1 MPLQVVA
8 GETCEVGY
16 TLEGA
21 SENARVRVVAPDGY
35 RVQVIETNYW
45 SGKIVIY
52 LPDAA
57 TDERIVVILSD
68 EGNETV
74 SRYIDLEVKAKSDV
88 VFDLSA
94 NSYLIEAEGTSLRVM
109 LITNIDYTVEI
120 AEKDRTWISVE
131 TSRTDQREE
140 SLVFSFRPNSDVK
153 SRQATVR
160 LVDSEG
166 NLLDSICF
174 TQATSGS
181 VNVRLERADVWTQV
195 IWLSGSCAS
204 DVAQA
209 GFRYR
214 KQGDKEWVEVA
225 GAGSS
230 NGFSAHVEAGFIS

>member
-1 MPLQVVA
+1 MLALLAACLWLAGCSGDGPDGGSGNLNIVFDCSMPLQVVA

-166 NLLDSICF
+166 NLLD
-174 TQATSGS
+174 
-181 VNVRLERADVWTQV
+181 
-195 IWLSGSCAS
+195 LSLI
-204 DVAQA
+204 
-209 GFRYR
+209 
-214 KQGDKEWVEVA
+214 
-225 GAGSS
+225 
-230 NGFSAHVEAGFIS
+230 HI

>member
-88 VFDLSA
+88 VLIFPPTPTLS
-94 NSYLIEAEGTSLRVM
+94 
-109 LITNIDYTVEI
+109 
-120 AEKDRTWISVE
+120 
-131 TSRTDQREE
+131 
-140 SLVFSFRPNSDVK
+140 
-153 SRQATVR
+153 R
-160 LVDSEG
+160 LKAPLCE
-166 NLLDSICF
+166 
-174 TQATSGS
+174 
-181 VNVRLERADVWTQV
+181 
-195 IWLSGSCAS
+195 
-204 DVAQA
+204 
-209 GFRYR
+209 
-214 KQGDKEWVEVA
+214 
-225 GAGSS
+225 
-230 NGFSAHVEAGFIS
+230 

>member
-35 RVQVIETNYW
+35 RVQVIETNRW
-45 SGKIVIY
+45 SGKIVIE

-94 NSYLIEAEGTSLRVM
+94 NSYLIEAEGTSC
-109 LITNIDYTVEI
+109 E
-120 AEKDRTWISVE
+120 
-131 TSRTDQREE
+131 
-140 SLVFSFRPNSDVK
+140 
-153 SRQATVR
+153 
-160 LVDSEG
+160 
-166 NLLDSICF
+166 
-174 TQATSGS
+174 
-181 VNVRLERADVWTQV
+181 
-195 IWLSGSCAS
+195 
-204 DVAQA
+204 
-209 GFRYR
+209 
-214 KQGDKEWVEVA
+214 
-225 GAGSS
+225 
-230 NGFSAHVEAGFIS
+230 

>member
-1 MPLQVVA
+1 MARDTFSVPILHIYSSVGYCVVYFCLGFVRAFYQINEIDSTLSFLSPNYNPPCRSRVATDFYNYEKMLALLAACLWLAGCSGDGPDGGSGNLNIVFDCSMPLQVVA

-88 VFDLSA
+88 VLIFPPTPTLS
-94 NSYLIEAEGTSLRVM
+94 
-109 LITNIDYTVEI
+109 
-120 AEKDRTWISVE
+120 
-131 TSRTDQREE
+131 
-140 SLVFSFRPNSDVK
+140 
-153 SRQATVR
+153 R
-160 LVDSEG
+160 LKAPLCE
-166 NLLDSICF
+166 
-174 TQATSGS
+174 
-181 VNVRLERADVWTQV
+181 
-195 IWLSGSCAS
+195 
-204 DVAQA
+204 
-209 GFRYR
+209 
-214 KQGDKEWVEVA
+214 
-225 GAGSS
+225 
-230 NGFSAHVEAGFIS
+230 

>member
-1 MPLQVVA
+1 MFPNLIPHKTQYINGYICTCLALFSFQALSDSLNIIYCSSTLSFLSPNYNPPCRSRVATDFYNYEKMLALLAACLWLAGCSGDGPDGGSGNLNIVFDCSMPLQVVA

-88 VFDLSA
+88 VLIFPPTPTLS
-94 NSYLIEAEGTSLRVM
+94 
-109 LITNIDYTVEI
+109 
-120 AEKDRTWISVE
+120 
-131 TSRTDQREE
+131 
-140 SLVFSFRPNSDVK
+140 
-153 SRQATVR
+153 R
-160 LVDSEG
+160 LKAPLCE
-166 NLLDSICF
+166 
-174 TQATSGS
+174 
-181 VNVRLERADVWTQV
+181 
-195 IWLSGSCAS
+195 
-204 DVAQA
+204 
-209 GFRYR
+209 
-214 KQGDKEWVEVA
+214 
-225 GAGSS
+225 
-230 NGFSAHVEAGFIS
+230 